1 MYAYIVF
8 NCHGISLKWYI
19 GISFVFYIFLI
30 FFSFCDLERWG
41 FTNFWSTCLGEPKF
55 VVQAII
61 CQELR
66 VSSFLYNPSVRD
78 DENDIRM
85 DDCT

>member
-1 MYAYIVF
+1 MCLYVMYDNIVF
-8 NCHGISLKWYI
+8 NGHGNSLL
-19 GISFVFYIFLI
+19 VFYIFLI
-30 FFSFCDLERWG
+30 FFSFCDLKRWG
-41 FTNFWSTCLGEPKF
+41 LTNFWSTRLGEPKF

-85 DDCT
+85 DYST